1 MSEMKLIMEN
11 WREFQLTEDANADR
25 VLDILTRLKDLDG
38 REAVRVGD
46 IRFLVTVL
54 ARQVA
59 TGGNFLKELE
69 KGALEAGID
78 LGGDAVPGLNL
89 VKGAGK
95 LVANLGKRAKI
106 KAKSDAEVMASL
118 MLIDDAAATQNPI
131 LDMLNVHDAYE
142 GTINPLLNGPFVEF
156 AWGDLERRAETDEL
170 PSTYGTETMKKFL
183 EDVQSLKTEPTR

>member
-1 MSEMKLIMEN
+1 MEN
-11 WREFQLTEDANADR
+11 WREFQLTEEVDVDR
-25 VLDILTRLKDLDG
+25 ISDILTRLKDIGG

-46 IRFLVTVL
+46 IKFLVSIL

-78 LGGDAVPGLNL
+78 LGADALPGLNL

-118 MLIDDAAATQNPI
+118 MMIDDTAAAKNPI
-131 LDMLNVHDAYE
+131 LSMLNVHDAYE
-142 GTINPLLNGPFVEF
+142 GTINPLLNGPFVEY
-156 AWGDLERRAETDEL
+156 AWADLEGRSETEQL
-170 PSTYGTETMKKFL
+170 SPTYGTETMKKFL
-183 EDVQSLKTEPTR
+183 EDAQSLKTEPTR

>member
-1 MSEMKLIMEN
+1 MGEMKLIMEN
-11 WREFQLTEDANADR
+11 WREFQLTEEVDVDR
-25 VLDILTRLKDLDG
+25 ISDILTRLKDIGG
-38 REAVRVGD
+38 REAIRVGD
-46 IRFLVTVL
+46 IKFLVSIL

-78 LGGDAVPGLNL
+78 LGADALPGLNL

-118 MLIDDAAATQNPI
+118 MMIDDTAAAKNPI
-131 LDMLNVHDAYE
+131 LSMLNVHDAYE
-142 GTINPLLNGPFVEF
+142 GTINPLLNGPFVEY
-156 AWGDLERRAETDEL
+156 AWADLEGRSETEQL
-170 PSTYGTETMKKFL
+170 SPTYGTETMKKFL
-183 EDVQSLKTEPTR
+183 EDAQSLKTEPTR